1 MYTRHFLVVGLV
13 MLLLLT
19 PGTIV
24 QAQDGSEIPQITIE
38 ATADGLAAPD
48 EIPEGI
54 VQITFVNHSE
64 APVAPVIA
72 RLNEGITLDD
82 FMEVESQGGEPSL
95 EEALQNISMLG
106 VAFVM
111 PEMTVDVTFDFAPGT
126 YVLVNTLN
134 EEQIQSFTVV
144 DGEGNGAMPPEAD
157 VEAGL
162 VDFAFNMPIEI
173 PAGPQL
179 WHIQNTG
186 DQPHEM
192 LVVPLDE
199 NMTAG
204 EFNQLLLQLLASDEE
219 EEPAEGE
226 GPEPVIFWAMSPGE
240 QTWITFDLEPG
251 TYAVVCSFPDTS
263 GSGHVHAELG
273 MRQIIIVTE

>member
-1 MYTRHFLVVGLV
+1 MYIKHFWIVGLV
-13 MLLLLT
+13 VLLLLA

-54 VQITFVNHSE
+54 VQITFENNSE
-64 APVAPVIA
+64 APFAPVVA
-72 RLNEGITLDD
+72 RLSEGVTLEDVAAAP
-82 FMEVESQGGEPSL
+82 EEGEGLEPIFEGKLSL
-95 EEALQNISMLG
+95 LG
-106 VAFVM
+106 VAFAM
-111 PEMTVDVTFDFAPGT
+111 PGMTVDVTFDFAPGT

-134 EEQIQSFTVV
+134 EEQSQSFTVV
-144 DGEGNGAMPPEAD
+144 EGDGNGAMPPEAD
-157 VEAGL
+157 VEVGL
-162 VDFAFNMPIEI
+162 VDFAFNTPIAI
-173 PAGPQL
+173 LAGPQL

-192 LVVPLDE
+192 LVVPLDDA
-199 NMTAG
+199 MTVG
-204 EFNQLLLQLLASDEE
+204 EFNQLLLGAIADEE
-219 EEPAEGE
+219 AE
-226 GPEPVIFWAMSPGE
+226 GPEAVIFWAMSPGE

>member
-134 EEQIQSFTVV
+134 EAQFQSFTVV
-144 DGEGNGAMPPEAD
+144 ASEGEGAAPPEAD